1 MLFALFATVASFY
14 LWHQLPAP
22 PPKAPAAPLQ
32 LARATFADLP
42 DWKAADAATAM
53 ASFVRGCAVLAGK
66 PVQDA
71 MGGKGYAGTVGDWL
85 PACANATANISG
97 DARSFFE
104 TNFIPYRI
112 SGAGK
117 QTGLFTGYYE
127 PQINAS
133 HARQGAYQTPVYGL
147 PPDLVRVDLAQFSPR
162 FAGEHVS
169 GRLEGQKLVPYA
181 DRAAIDAHG
190 IANAKILFWC
200 DDPIALF
207 FLQIQGSGRVRFAEG
222 GNERIG
228 YAGENGKPYTA
239 IGKVLIAE
247 GALARENVSLATI
260 RDWLKKNSAR
270 AQAVMEADQSFIFFE
285 EKPVGDPALGNA
297 GTLGAALTPGASL
310 AIDPRLNA
318 LGAPYYVD
326 AAPVRGLLIG
336 QDTGGAIR
344 GAVRGD
350 VFFGFGDK
358 AQDQA
363 GGMKSDGA
371 LFVLLPKALAA
382 KLGQQKDFP

>member
-1 MLFALFATVASFY
+1 M
-14 LWHQLPAP
+14 
-22 PPKAPAAPLQ
+22 Q

-42 DWKAADAATAM
+42 DWKAADAAKAL
-53 ASFVRGCAVLAGK
+53 ASFVRGCAVLASK

-85 PACANATANISG
+85 PVCANANSNING

-104 TNFIPYRI
+104 ENFTPYRI
-112 SGAGK
+112 SGEGK

-147 PPDLVRVDLAQFSPR
+147 PPDLVRVDLTQFSPR

-169 GRLEGQKLVPYA
+169 GRLEGQKLVPNA

-239 IGKVLIAE
+239 IGKVLIAD

-260 RDWLKKNSAR
+260 RDWLKKNPAR

-285 EKPVGDPALGNA
+285 EKPVGDAALGNA
-297 GTLGAALTPGASL
+297 GTLGAALTPSASL
-310 AIDPRLNA
+310 AIDPRLNT

-363 GGMKSDGA
+363 GSMKSDGA

-382 KLGQQKDFP
+382 KLGQQKDFL

>member
-1 MLFALFATVASFY
+1 VLLALAAAACQPLPQPNAPLRLTQATFHDLPGWEGNDPSAALASF
-14 LWHQLPAP
+14 A
-22 PPKAPAAPLQ
+22 
-32 LARATFADLP
+32 
-42 DWKAADAATAM
+42 
-53 ASFVRGCAVLAGK
+53 RGCAVLARK
-66 PVQDA
+66 APQSA
-71 MGGKGYAGTVGDWL
+71 MDGKGYAGTVADWL
-85 PACANATANISG
+85 PACTDAKG
-97 DARSFFE
+97 DARAFFE
-104 TNFIPYRI
+104 QHFMPYQI
-112 SGAGK
+112 SAGGNRG
-117 QTGLFTGYYE
+117 GLFTGYYE

-133 HARQGAYQTPVYGL
+133 HTRQGAYQTPVYGL
-147 PPDLVRVDLAQFSPR
+147 PPDLIRVDLGQFAPR
-162 FAGEHVS
+162 LAGEHVS
-169 GRLEGQKLVPYA
+169 GKLEGQKLVPYA
-181 DRAAIDAHG
+181 DRAAIDAQG

-207 FLQIQGSGRVRFAEG
+207 FLQIQGSGRVRFVEG
-222 GNERIG
+222 GSERIG

-260 RDWLKKNSAR
+260 RDWLEKNPAR

-358 AQDQA
+358 AEAQA
-363 GGMKSDGA
+363 GSMKSDGA
-371 LFVLLPKALAA
+371 LFVLLPKAIAA
-382 KLGQQKDFP
+382 AVGNQKDFP

>member
-1 MLFALFATVASFY
+1 M
-14 LWHQLPAP
+14 
-22 PPKAPAAPLQ
+22 Q

-42 DWKAADAATAM
+42 DWKAADAAMAM
-53 ASFVRGCAVLAGK
+53 ASFVRGCAVLASK
-66 PVQDA
+66 PAQDV

-85 PACANATANISG
+85 PACADANRGG
-97 DARSFFE
+97 DARIFFE
-104 TNFIPYRI
+104 RNFTPYRI
-112 SGAGK
+112 FDQGK

-133 HARQGAYQTPVYGL
+133 HTRQGAYQTPVYGL
-147 PPDLVRVDLAQFSPR
+147 PPDLIRVDLGQFASR
-162 FAGEHVS
+162 LTGEHVS
-169 GRLEGQKLVPYA
+169 GKLEGQRLVPYA

-239 IGKVLIAE
+239 IGKVLIAQ
-247 GALARENVSLATI
+247 GARARENVSLATI
-260 RDWLKKNSAR
+260 RDWLQKNPAR

-318 LGAPYYVD
+318 LGAPYYVE

-336 QDTGGAIR
+336 EDTGGAIR

-350 VFFGFGDK
+350 VFFGFGGK
-358 AQDQA
+358 AEEQA
-363 GGMKSDGA
+363 GSMKSDGA

-382 KLGQQKDFP
+382 KLGQQKDFL